1 MQRASH
7 ALVLKSD
14 MQGEIMKTLIV
25 YYSKFGNTRRVAE
38 AMAETLGRAG
48 EVRVVGIEQLSAGD
62 WEGVD
67 LVVVG
72 SPTHAFSV
80 PAAVRSA
87 LAKQPRGILAG
98 KSVAAFDTTVRRWP
112 FRRLRA
118 SPKLLRRLRRLGGTP
133 IAKPET
139 FFVAMHGEPQA
150 GGTDLLED
158 GQIDRAR
165 QWAAR
170 LLDPSRA

>member
-1 MQRASH
+1 MR
-7 ALVLKSD
+7 
-14 MQGEIMKTLIV
+14 TLIV

-38 AMAETLGRAG
+38 AMAEVMGRAG
-48 EVRVVGIEQLSAGD
+48 EVRVVGIERLTAGD

-67 LVVVG
+67 LVVAG

-87 LAKQPRGILAG
+87 LKTQPPGILAG
-98 KSVAAFDTTVRRWP
+98 KSVAAFDTTVRAWP

-133 IAKPET
+133 VAEPET
-139 FFVAMHGEPQA
+139 FFVAMHGAPAA
-150 GGTDLLED
+150 GGTDLLEE
-158 GQIDRAR
+158 GQIDHAR
-165 QWAAR
+165 QWAAK
-170 LLDPSRA
+170 LLDPS